1 MHGET
6 LVWDWD
12 EPAPESIRPGAGTR
26 DREGFC
32 LRPSYS
38 CPHMARR
45 LPPLNALRA
54 FEASA
59 RLGSFVAAATE
70 LRVSAAAVS
79 QQVRRLEEYLDTT
92 LFQRLARG
100 LVLTEQGRDYLPELS
115 AGFDLLG
122 ESTARVRAKRAD
134 GVLTL
139 TTLAAFANGWLLP
152 RLHRFR
158 ERAPRI
164 DVVLRTSRQRHG
176 FPPRRHRSRDPLRA
190 RARARAARRIAVP
203 RRAVS
208 GGQPAVVRRRPH
220 AGYARGAR
228 RLSAAARHRRGA
240 RSNPGWAGAA
250 GSSAPASPRRT
261 VQRGPQ
267 FSDSI
272 VLIGAAV
279 AGLGI
284 AIGRAPHVAPLLA
297 RGQLVRVTQ
306 DSWLSPWSYFLMAPP
321 AHFRRPVVRTFVD
334 WALEEA
340 RSAGGGG

>member
-1 MHGET
+1 
-6 LVWDWD
+6 
-12 EPAPESIRPGAGTR
+12 
-26 DREGFC
+26 
-32 LRPSYS
+32 
-38 CPHMARR
+38 MARR

-59 RLGSFVAAATE
+59 RLGSIVAAAAE

-79 QQVRRLEEYLDTT
+79 QQVRRLEDYLDTP

-100 LVLTEQGRDYLPELS
+100 LVLTEQGRDYLPELT
-115 AGFDLLG
+115 AGFSLLG

-139 TTLAAFANGWLLP
+139 TTLPAFANGWLLP

-164 DVVLRTSRQRHG
+164 DLVLRTSRHLMDFRRDALDLAIRFTPAPGRGLHG
-176 FPPRRHRSRDPLRA
+176 ELLCTEELFPVASPQLFGGRQLPDTLEALADYPLL
-190 RARARAARRIAVP
+190 
-203 RRAVS
+203 
-208 GGQPAVVRRRPH
+208 H
-220 AGYARGAR
+220 DTD
-228 RLSAAARHRRGA
+228 
-240 RSNPGWAGAA
+240 AGAEQPWQGWRAWFERA
-250 GSSAPASPRRT
+250 GLPTAPAN
-261 VQRGPQ
+261 RGLQ

-284 AIGRAPHVAPLLA
+284 ALGRGPHVAPLLA

-306 DSWLSPWSYFLMAPP
+306 QSWLSPWKYWLTAPA

-340 RSAGGGG
+340 RQA

>member
-1 MHGET
+1 
-6 LVWDWD
+6 
-12 EPAPESIRPGAGTR
+12 
-26 DREGFC
+26 
-32 LRPSYS
+32 
-38 CPHMARR
+38 MARR

-54 FEASA
+54 FEAAA
-59 RLGSFVAAATE
+59 RLGSFVAAAAE

-79 QQVRRLEEYLDTT
+79 QQVRRLEQYLDTP
-92 LFQRLARG
+92 LFQRLAHG

-122 ESTARVRAKRAD
+122 ESTARVRARRAD

-164 DVVLRTSRQRHG
+164 DLVLRTSRHLMDFRRDALDLAIRFADAPGRGLHGEALCAEELFPVASPQLFGGRHM
-176 FPPRRHRSRDPLRA
+176 PDTLAALADYPLLHDTDA
-190 RARARAARRIAVP
+190 GP
-203 RRAVS
+203 
-208 GGQPAVVRRRPH
+208 GQPWLGWRGWFER
-220 AGYARGAR
+220 AGLPTTRV
-228 RLSAAARHRRGA
+228 
-240 RSNPGWAGAA
+240 N
-250 GSSAPASPRRT
+250 
-261 VQRGPQ
+261 RGPQ

-284 AIGRAPHVAPLLA
+284 AIGRGPHVAPLLA

-306 DSWLSPWSYFLMAPP
+306 ESWMSPWQYWLVAPA

-334 WALEEA
+334 WALGEA
-340 RSAGGGG
+340 RQP